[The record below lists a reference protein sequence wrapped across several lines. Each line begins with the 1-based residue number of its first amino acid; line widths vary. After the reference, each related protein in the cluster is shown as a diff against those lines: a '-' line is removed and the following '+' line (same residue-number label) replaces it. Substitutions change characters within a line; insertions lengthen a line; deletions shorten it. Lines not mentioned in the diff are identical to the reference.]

1 MTDNKLMLAYA
12 SGDYAAFETLYQKY
26 SGRVYAYLKRKL
38 SNVEEADEVFQK
50 VFLKLHQT
58 RTKYNSTYL
67 FTQWLFVIAKTS
79 VLDHLRKRGRQVP
92 TSNLEEFGDI
102 FAVEMSQT
110 DGNPALLLEQ
120 GKMLEILEDI
130 APEQRKVIEMRI
142 IEEMSYEEI
151 AQALNRSQAGVRQ
164 MISRALKKLR
174 LSVASS
180 RSSK

>member
-1 MTDNKLMLAYA
+1 MTDESLMLAYA
-12 SGDYAAFETLYQKY
+12 AGDYSAFESLYQKH

-38 SNVEEADEVFQK
+38 SSIEEADEVFQK

-58 RTKYNSTYL
+58 RTKYDSSYL

-79 VLDHLRKRGRQVP
+79 ALDHLRKQGRQVP
-92 TSNLEEFGDI
+92 TSNLAAFGDI

-110 DGNPALLLEQ
+110 DGNPALLLEE
-120 GKMLEILEDI
+120 GKRLEILEDI
-130 APEQRKVIEMRI
+130 APEQRQVIEMRI

-151 AQALNRSQAGVRQ
+151 AKALNRSQEGVRQ

-174 LSVASS
+174 LSATDP
-180 RSSK
+180 RSSQ